1 MFWECKSDMTTLYIT
16 GAGVSAD
23 SGIPTF
29 RGEDGYWTIGSENY
43 TPQEMATRHMY
54 ETRPGQFLLWY
65 YRRFASYRNV
75 PPNTVHHWLAGQCN
89 AGAAHLITQNID
101 GLDGRAGNADYV
113 CIHGR
118 LDLMTAY
125 DDQDALHEATT
136 GVPNIFAPPVF
147 GDVLVPAPWDDVSA
161 ALREN
166 GAAPDRLGADDPAAA
181 DDAALEAALLHLC
194 RIDPQAGPRHGQ
206 ALKPYVLLFDEYYTD
221 LYRMGTAERWMAEA
235 SRMVFMGTSFSVNI
249 TAIALRSAIMR
260 GIPVEIVDPNPVDL
274 GIPEGMA
281 DVSYLTM
288 TAKEWVEA
296 RS

>member
-1 MFWECKSDMTTLYIT
+1 MTTLYIT

-65 YRRFASYRNV
+65 YRRFAAYRNV
-75 PPNTVHHWLAGQCN
+75 PPNAVHHWLAGQCN

-118 LDLMTAY
+118 LDMMTTY
-125 DDQDALHEATT
+125 DSQDALHEATT

-147 GDVLVPAPWDDVSA
+147 GDVLVPAPWDDTA
-161 ALREN
+161 ALRET
-166 GAAPDRLGADDPAAA
+166 G
-181 DDAALEAALLHLC
+181 
-194 RIDPQAGPRHGQ
+194 
-206 ALKPYVLLFDEYYTD
+206 
-221 LYRMGTAERWMAEA
+221 
-235 SRMVFMGTSFSVNI
+235 
-249 TAIALRSAIMR
+249 RS
-260 GIPVEIVDPNPVDL
+260 
-274 GIPEGMA
+274 
-281 DVSYLTM
+281 
-288 TAKEWVEA
+288 
-296 RS
+296 

>member
-1 MFWECKSDMTTLYIT
+1 MTTLYIT

-29 RGEDGYWTIGSENY
+29 RGEDGYWTIGSKNY
-43 TPQEMATRHMY
+43 TPQEMATRHLY

-65 YRRFASYRNV
+65 YRRFAAYRNV
-75 PPNTVHHWLAGQCN
+75 PPNDVHHWLASQCN
-89 AGAAHLITQNID
+89 SGSAHLITQNID

-118 LDLMTAY
+118 LDMMTTY
-125 DDQDALHEATT
+125 DDQDALHAAAI
-136 GVPNIFAPPVF
+136 GVPNIFAS
-147 GDVLVPAPWDDVSA
+147 DLLIPAPWDDVPG
-161 ALREN
+161 ALRDI
-166 GAAPDRLGADDPAAA
+166 GADTDDPANAS
-181 DDAALEAALLHLC
+181 DSALEAALLQLC
-194 RIDPQAGPRHGQ
+194 CIDGDARPRPGQ
-206 ALKPYVLLFDEYYTD
+206 SLKPYVLLFDEYYTD

-235 SRMVFMGTSFSVNI
+235 SRMVFIGTSFSVNI

-260 GIPVEIVDPNPVDL
+260 GIPVEIVDPRPVDL

-281 DVSYLTM
+281 DVSYMAM

-296 RS
+296 KS